1 MVTRDEE
8 LWQLVEES
16 YGNSSERLIVSP
28 YDPFQFPVSRAFA
41 RADNPSSRER
51 HLDLYCCGSE
61 HDG

>member
-28 YDPFQFPVSRAFA
+28 YYPLPAPRI
-41 RADNPSSRER
+41 
-51 HLDLYCCGSE
+51 
-61 HDG
+61 